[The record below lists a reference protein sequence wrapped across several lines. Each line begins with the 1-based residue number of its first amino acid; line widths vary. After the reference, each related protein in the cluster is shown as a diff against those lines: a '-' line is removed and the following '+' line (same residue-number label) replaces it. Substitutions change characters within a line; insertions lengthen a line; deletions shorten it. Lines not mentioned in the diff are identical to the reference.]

1 MKLIKKEE
9 IKMIDESPTPGF
21 SFGMRMGMVREDHGL
36 SVSAMA
42 KSVGV
47 APSTWNSYE
56 NDKTFP
62 GPQTIVNFCSI
73 YHVNEEWL
81 NTNYGWI
88 YEDGYKPGD
97 PLGEPV
103 DYEKTIM
110 DQFKEL
116 QAQYWIASIGRKNY
130 ERLVNKMEE
139 MEKTNMISE
148 KLKKYRETHNLTKK
162 EIAEKLGITPQVYG
176 RYEGG
181 NLAIPE
187 KIQEKIKELT
197 DTAVATEIEVKKTTR
212 AKARK
217 VKEAVEAANDEA
229 VANTIEVKKNVRK
242 VGRKAKEAVVDA
254 VSAAATS
261 DEAVATEIE
270 VKKKVRSSARKAKEA
285 VEDAAALVK
294 DAVSPKPSIII
305 QSILGGTITPEEI
318 LSRIPSDA
326 DAVYIKPEENKA
338 YWVKGSESGS
348 IVLW

>member
-1 MKLIKKEE
+1 MT
-9 IKMIDESPTPGF
+9 DESPTPGF
-21 SFGMRMGMVREDHGL
+21 SFGMRMGIVREDHGL
-36 SVSAMA
+36 SISAMA
-42 KSVGV
+42 RTVGV

-56 NDKTFP
+56 NDKSFP
-62 GPQTIVNFCSI
+62 GPQTIANFCSI

-88 YEDGYKPGD
+88 YEYGYKPGD

-103 DYEKTIM
+103 DYEKTIK
-110 DQFKEL
+110 DQIKEL
-116 QAQYWIASIGRKNY
+116 QAQYWIASMGRENY
-130 ERLVNKMEE
+130 ERLVNEMEK

-148 KLKKYRETHNLTKK
+148 ELKKYRATHNLTKK
-162 EIAEKLGITPQVYG
+162 AIADLLGITPQVYG

-261 DEAVATEIE
+261 DEAVENT
-270 VKKKVRSSARKAKEA
+270 
-285 VEDAAALVK
+285 AALVK

-305 QSILGGTITPEEI
+305 QSVLGGTITPEEI